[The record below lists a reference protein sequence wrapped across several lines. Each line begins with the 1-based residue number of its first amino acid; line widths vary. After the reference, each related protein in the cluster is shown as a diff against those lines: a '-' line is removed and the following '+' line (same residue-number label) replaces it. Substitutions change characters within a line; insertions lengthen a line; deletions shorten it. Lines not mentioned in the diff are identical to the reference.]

1 MSESIHLVEI
11 PTSTYIYLGGDY
23 GNRSFSS
30 MMKILNYVN
39 SHELISEKNEGT
51 KGQIHHDKVL
61 DPLQV
66 GGRSAYEVG

>member
-11 PTSTYIYLGGDY
+11 STSKYIYLGGDY
-23 GNRSFSS
+23 GNRSFSH

-39 SHELISEKNEGT
+39 PHELISEKNEGT
-51 KGQIHHDKVL
+51 KGQIPHDKVL

-66 GGRSAYEVG
+66 GGRPAYEVG